1 MAIKYKVIQQEVTTK
16 SVEKEFRYY
25 ARACD
30 RSRMDLEAISK
41 IISRRSTLS
50 PGDIQHVLTALT
62 ELIPELLIDN
72 QSVHLGDLGT
82 ISLHLRSRGEDSP
95 KGVTSRSITELR
107 AAFRAG
113 RKLKKGLTDAR
124 FVKKVSE

>member
-1 MAIKYKVIQQEVTTK
+1 MAIKYKVIQQEMTIK
-16 SVEKEFRYY
+16 SGEQVPRYY

-41 IISRRSTLS
+41 IISQRSSLS

-62 ELIPELLIDN
+62 ELVPELLVNN
-72 QSVHLGDLGT
+72 QTVHLGDLGT

-95 KGVTSRSITELR
+95 KAVTSRSITDVR

-113 RKLKKGLTDAR
+113 RKLKKGLSDAR
-124 FVKKVSE
+124 FVKK